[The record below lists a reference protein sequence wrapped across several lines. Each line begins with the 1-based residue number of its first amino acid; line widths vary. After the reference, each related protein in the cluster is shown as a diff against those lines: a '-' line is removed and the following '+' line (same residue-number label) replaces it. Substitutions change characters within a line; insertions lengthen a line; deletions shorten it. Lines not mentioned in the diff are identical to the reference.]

1 MVRSPFRPALICLLV
16 VLTIPSGG
24 FCLPTQPASNLGKSA
39 PPSSSHLMLVRTK
52 KTPSTPIRQIANIR
66 FHDHTAYTRVV
77 LDFLSRPNFTRVEEP
92 DARKA
97 HIELPQTV
105 LAHKA
110 LARLNATNFPEGLQI
125 TTSPTRDVTITIDLA
140 KNEKYSLLTL
150 GKPYRLVVDLYPRAA
165 QASQESTSLQASS
178 PQQQPLLPTS
188 PPIPARKRPHEVVV
202 VLDPGHG
209 GKDPGAIGKKG
220 TKEKHITLQI
230 ANRLKEL
237 IAKRLGATVLMT
249 RDKDRFLELEQR
261 VEFANARKADL
272 FVSIHVNSHPQ
283 KSVRGIELYHFGIA
297 SDPRAL
303 EVAARENGTPLEDNS
318 PDWQFILADKL
329 IDQKIDESRTL
340 AWTIREALTTRLKQT
355 FLVKDHGVKT
365 APFYVLRYTT
375 MPGILAEVAFV
386 SNPTEEQHL
395 RSSSYQAGLAEGIF
409 NGIRAYLKSAALPV
423 S

>member
-1 MVRSPFRPALICLLV
+1 MVPSPFRAALICLLV

-24 FCLPTQPASNLGKSA
+24 FSLPTQPASNLGKSA
-39 PPSSSHLMLVRTK
+39 SPYSSHLMPVRTK
-52 KTPSTPIRQIANIR
+52 KTPSTPSRQIANIR

-77 LDFLSRPNFTRVEEP
+77 LDFLSRPKFTRLEEP

-97 HIELPQTV
+97 RIELPKTV
-105 LAHKA
+105 LARKA
-110 LARLNATNFPEGLQI
+110 LARLNAANFPEGLQI
-125 TTSPTRDVTITIDLA
+125 TTSPTRDITITIDLA

-150 GKPYRLVVDLYPRAA
+150 GKPYRVVVDLYPRTA
-165 QASQESTSLQASS
+165 QASQETTSLQAPS
-178 PQQQPLLPTS
+178 PDQQPLIPTS

-230 ANRLKEL
+230 ATRLKEL

-249 RDKDRFLELEQR
+249 RDEDRFLELEQR

-272 FVSIHVNSHPQ
+272 FVSIHVNSHPE

-340 AWTIREALTTRLKQT
+340 AWTTREALTTRLKQA
-355 FLVKDHGVKT
+355 FRVKDHGVKT